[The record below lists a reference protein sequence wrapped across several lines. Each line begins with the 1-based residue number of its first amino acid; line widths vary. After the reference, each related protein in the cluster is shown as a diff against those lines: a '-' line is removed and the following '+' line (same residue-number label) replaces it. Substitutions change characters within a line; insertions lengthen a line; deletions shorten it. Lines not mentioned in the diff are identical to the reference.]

1 MIWGTVHDLR
11 RSCFSQLLSR
21 TRTYHFPI
29 CNSIQSFSQPLY
41 QSYLNSASGLYSLLL
56 SIRPLIPFA
65 VSWLTENIFLTK
77 KDSNTFLFISLLTS
91 MCSFCFGA
99 SLCFGV
105 FLTFPTSNLLNSGPY
120 SLPST
125 SCILQP

>member
-1 MIWGTVHDLR
+1 MISGGAAFPNCLAEPELITFLFVT
-11 RSCFSQLLSR
+11 LSNLFLSPCIS
-21 TRTYHFPI
+21 HI
-29 CNSIQSFSQPLY
+29 SILH
-41 QSYLNSASGLYSLLL
+41 LVLYSLLL
-56 SIRPLIPFA
+56 LIRPLIPFA

-120 SLPST
+120 SLPFT